1 MTKREKPIEIIT
13 PPNMLRVKVGGRIA
27 PADPEAIARAEKA
40 LQQME
45 VEFEDW
51 INEEVVK
58 LEKAMAVA
66 KKTGLGTPEGEAVFI
81 IAHDLRGLGTTY
93 KFPIVTRIATSLAR
107 LIEDDERRATAPVA
121 LVGAHVNS
129 IRAALAQNVRDDKHP
144 IGKALA
150 EELET
155 QVIALVGEAQ

>member
-1 MTKREKPIEIIT
+1 
-13 PPNMLRVKVGGRIA
+13 MLRVKVGGRIA

-51 INEEVVK
+51 IDEEVVK
-58 LEKAMAVA
+58 LEKKMKEVKA
-66 KKTGLGTPEGEAVFI
+66 KGIVSTEGEQLFV

-107 LIEDDERRATAPVA
+107 LIEDDEKRQKAPVP
-121 LVGAHVNS
+121 LLEAHVNS
-129 IRAALAQNVRDDKHP
+129 IRAALVQNVRDDQHP

-150 EELET
+150 EELES